1 MKKRIVLYMMLLMVA
16 GTTAMAQMK
25 GGVAVKV
32 SHRTQV
38 VNGKRYFVHVVEQGQ
53 TVYAISR
60 AYGLK
65 EVEAITKKD
74 IHFLQVGDT
83 VWLPCKGQ
91 KLPDGSVAPPATG
104 QAETATPAATAPG
117 TAAEAKPATG
127 GQEAGAGRSAEP
139 AAPQGPSAAVRQ
151 RVNPQSIVVSLMM
164 PLCLSQMDKIS
175 TSKFDVEQRGK
186 ITYKSLEFIQFY
198 EGLLIGLERLERM
211 GCNVVLNVVDVEEPT
226 AEAVERAFVSHNVA
240 QSDLLIALLTRQPFE
255 KAAALAREAQ
265 LFIVNPVSDRQE
277 IVKDNPYV
285 FKCLPSCEAR
295 ARQTVLAIRR
305 TLPSAHVYVVHSGAK
320 AEKRSINALTAEM
333 DRIQG
338 MEYTLVDWAQ
348 SAKFT
353 SMLKNTPQSVVV
365 SVYDQDKSKNRI
377 YVSQL
382 LNKLSSIKSRT
393 PYLFTFDDWSAQ
405 YSDVDFSQLQSVNY
419 HTFYGDWHMT
429 TPSHKDFVETFRD
442 RYKTEPTSTYAGMAN
457 DIILYF
463 VWGLQQKGTA
473 FFTSPVIPAPEGV
486 IYPLSFTHD
495 RQDYGFENQNALLY
509 RMTDFQ
515 FQPIP

>member
-1 MKKRIVLYMMLLMVA
+1 
-16 GTTAMAQMK
+16 MK
-25 GGVAVKV
+25 GGAAVKV
-32 SHRTQV
+32 SHKTQV
-38 VNGKRYFVHVVEQGQ
+38 MNGKRYYVHIVEQGQ

-91 KLPDGSVAPPATG
+91 KLPDGSIAPPATG
-104 QAETATPAATAPG
+104 QSETATSAATRHDTP
-117 TAAEAKPATG
+117 TQERPATN
-127 GQEAGAGRSAEP
+127 GQDKPVAKSAEP
-139 AAPQGPSAAVRQ
+139 AAPQGSAAVVRP

-198 EGLLIGLERLERM
+198 EGLILGLERLEKM
-211 GCNVVLNVVDVEEPT
+211 GYNVVLNVVDVEESTP
-226 AEAVERAFVSHNVA
+226 EAVEKAFATHNVA

-295 ARQTVLAIRR
+295 ARRTVQTIHN

-320 AEKRSINALTAEM
+320 AEKRSLNALTAEM
-333 DRIQG
+333 DKIEG

-353 SMLKNTPQSVVV
+353 SMLKSTPQAAVV
-365 SVYDQDKSKNRI
+365 SVYEQDKSKNRI

-393 PYLFTFDDWSAQ
+393 PYLYTFDDWSSQ

-419 HTFYGDWHMT
+419 HTFYSDWHMS
-429 TPSHKDFVETFRD
+429 TPTHKDFVDLFRD

-463 VWGLQQKGTA
+463 VCGLQQKGTA
-473 FFTSPVIPAPEGV
+473 FFSSPVIPSPEGV
-486 IYPLSFTHD
+486 IYPLSFSHD
-495 RQDYGFENQNALLY
+495 RQDYGFENQNALMY
-509 RMTDFQ
+509 RMIDFQ
-515 FQPIP
+515 FQPLP

>member
-1 MKKRIVLYMMLLMVA
+1 MVA
-16 GTTAMAQMK
+16 GITAMAQMK

-32 SHRTQV
+32 SHATQV
-38 VNGKRYFVHVVEQGQ
+38 VNGKRYFVHIVEQGQ

-104 QAETATPAATAPG
+104 QLQQNATPTGTTVPHQAKPASEGREKGTVANETPAVSEGPAATI
-117 TAAEAKPATG
+117 
-127 GQEAGAGRSAEP
+127 
-139 AAPQGPSAAVRQ
+139 RQ
-151 RVNPQSIVVSLMM
+151 RVDPQNIVVSLMM
-164 PLCLSQMDKIS
+164 PLYLSQMDKIS

-211 GCNVVLNVVDVEEPT
+211 GYNVVLNVVDVEGT
-226 AEAVERAFVSHNVA
+226 SDEAVEKAFVSHNVV

-255 KAAALAREAQ
+255 KAAALAREAH

-277 IVKDNPYV
+277 IIKDNPYV

-295 ARQTVLAIRR
+295 ARHIVQAIRN

-320 AEKRSINALTAEM
+320 AEKRSLQALTSEM
-333 DRIQG
+333 DKIQG

-353 SMLKNTPQSVVV
+353 SMLKNSPQSVVV
-365 SVYDQDKSKNRI
+365 SVYEQDKSKNRI

-382 LNKLSSIKSRT
+382 LNKLSSIKTRT
-393 PYLFTFDDWSAQ
+393 PYLFTFDDWSSQ
-405 YSDVDFSQLQSVNY
+405 YSDVDFLQLQNLNY
-419 HTFYGDWHMT
+419 HTFYADWHMS
-429 TPSHKDFVETFRD
+429 TPSHKDFVELFREK
-442 RYKTEPTSTYAGMAN
+442 YKTEPIGTYAGMAN

-463 VWGLQQKGTA
+463 VCGLQLKGTA
-473 FFTSPVIPAPEGV
+473 FFSSPVVPVPEGV
-486 IYPLSFTHD
+486 VYPLSFTHE
-495 RQDYGFENQNALLY
+495 RQDYGYENQQALLY

-515 FQPIP
+515 FQPVQ

>member
-104 QAETATPAATAPG
+104 QAETATLATTTPG

-139 AAPQGPSAAVRQ
+139 AAPQ
-151 RVNPQSIVVSLMM
+151 
-164 PLCLSQMDKIS
+164 
-175 TSKFDVEQRGK
+175 
-186 ITYKSLEFIQFY
+186 SLEFIQFY

-338 MEYTLVDWAQ
+338 IEYTLVDWAQ

-419 HTFYGDWHMT
+419 HTFYSDWHMT

>member
-1 MKKRIVLYMMLLMVA
+1 
-16 GTTAMAQMK
+16 
-25 GGVAVKV
+25 
-32 SHRTQV
+32 
-38 VNGKRYFVHVVEQGQ
+38 
-53 TVYAISR
+53 
-60 AYGLK
+60 
-65 EVEAITKKD
+65 
-74 IHFLQVGDT
+74 
-83 VWLPCKGQ
+83 
-91 KLPDGSVAPPATG
+91 
-104 QAETATPAATAPG
+104 
-117 TAAEAKPATG
+117 
-127 GQEAGAGRSAEP
+127 
-139 AAPQGPSAAVRQ
+139 
-151 RVNPQSIVVSLMM
+151 
-164 PLCLSQMDKIS
+164 
-175 TSKFDVEQRGK
+175 
-186 ITYKSLEFIQFY
+186 
-198 EGLLIGLERLERM
+198 
-211 GCNVVLNVVDVEEPT
+211 
-226 AEAVERAFVSHNVA
+226 
-240 QSDLLIALLTRQPFE
+240 
-255 KAAALAREAQ
+255 
-265 LFIVNPVSDRQE
+265 
-277 IVKDNPYV
+277 
-285 FKCLPSCEAR
+285 
-295 ARQTVLAIRR
+295 
-305 TLPSAHVYVVHSGAK
+305 
-320 AEKRSINALTAEM
+320 M

-486 IYPLSFTHD
+486 IYPLSFAHD